1 VAKTEELKSK
11 DGGIETLETVVGE
24 MSQNIATLQSEI
36 ASLQVSVT
44 MDNTSQSFFFAV
56 TC

>member
-36 ASLQVSVT
+36 ASLQVYVT
-44 MDNTSQSFFFAV
+44 IDNILLSLFLP
-56 TC
+56 

>member
-44 MDNTSQSFFFAV
+44 MDNTSQSFFLP
-56 TC
+56 